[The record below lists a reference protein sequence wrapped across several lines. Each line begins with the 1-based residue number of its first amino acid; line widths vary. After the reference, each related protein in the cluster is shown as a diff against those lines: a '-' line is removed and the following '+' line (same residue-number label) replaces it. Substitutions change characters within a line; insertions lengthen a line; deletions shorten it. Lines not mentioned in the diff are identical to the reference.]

1 MNMKKLSYAL
11 MSFLVVMT
19 AFSCGGKKSPEPAQ
33 DEEGLIEIT
42 PEQFKNSGM
51 ALGMPAQKTFAE
63 RVACKGYI
71 SAPANAMSKISPSI
85 AGKVNAIYFKIGD
98 YVQKGH
104 TVATI
109 SGNEFMDLQQQFA
122 ESAAAFTKAKLDY
135 ERASALWAEKIGA
148 EKDFLTA
155 KSIFLSTKASYQSL
169 RSRIVALN
177 LNPSGIERG
186 RMYTSFPVVAPISGY
201 LTKTNAV
208 IGQFVS
214 MADDIAEIVNVSGL
228 QLKLQVY
235 ETDIDRL
242 KVGQTVQ
249 YQRAENPGNLQSA
262 RLVSI
267 GKTIDPE
274 SKTIDCMAAID
285 KSAGAL
291 LINDS
296 YVEAAVVVNQF
307 TANALPATAV
317 QKQGNEYFV
326 FVVEKRKGSSYML
339 RKMPVS
345 VGHAERDYVE
355 ITTPL
360 PGKKIVVRGIDTL
373 Q

>member
-33 DEEGLIEIT
+33 DEEELIEIT

-135 ERASALWAEKIGA
+135 ERASALWAETIGA

-360 PGKKIVVRGIDTL
+360 PGKEIVVRGIDTL